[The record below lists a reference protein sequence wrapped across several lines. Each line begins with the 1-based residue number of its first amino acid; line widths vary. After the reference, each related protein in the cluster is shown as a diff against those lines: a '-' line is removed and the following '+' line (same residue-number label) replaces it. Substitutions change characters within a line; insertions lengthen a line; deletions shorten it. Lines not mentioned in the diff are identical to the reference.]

1 MVLWSAF
8 HLPAA
13 TTSVNVDR
21 SRGDRVLGLTTGAGA
36 IKAVERPRVSR
47 PGAPPRG
54 HKPDERCRRAPRA
67 NAAHAAFLR
76 RTENRGR
83 LQFRYCPPSRGSI

>member
-8 HLPAA
+8 RLPAA

-54 HKPDERCRRAPRA
+54 AQTERAV
-67 NAAHAAFLR
+67 
-76 RTENRGR
+76 
-83 LQFRYCPPSRGSI
+83 PPSPTRECRPCRVFAPHRK